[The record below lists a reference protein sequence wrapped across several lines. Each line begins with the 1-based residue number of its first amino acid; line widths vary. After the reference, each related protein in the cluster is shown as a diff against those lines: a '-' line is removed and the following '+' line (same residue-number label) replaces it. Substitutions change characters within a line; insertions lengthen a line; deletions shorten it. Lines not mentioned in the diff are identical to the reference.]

1 MRAWFDVNTSV
12 WFRNIPFGFHAYVMV
27 ETDFLFVVQDEE
39 IENEH
44 TNKIQIGLGLKF
56 EQDFTELNPGFKGK

>member
-1 MRAWFDVNTSV
+1 
-12 WFRNIPFGFHAYVMV
+12 MV